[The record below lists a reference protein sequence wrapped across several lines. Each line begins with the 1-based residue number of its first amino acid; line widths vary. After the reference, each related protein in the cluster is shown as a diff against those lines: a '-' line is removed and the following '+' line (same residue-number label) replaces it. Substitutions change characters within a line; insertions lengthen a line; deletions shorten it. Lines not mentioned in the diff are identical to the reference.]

1 MTVELQKLMGQFA
14 LLFVAV
20 YVIASAMGKQSQ
32 AQVGKPKARNHPGG
46 CNAWRGQYSQFGA
59 GRPAAYQSSVASAAG
74 VPTTPGTWVL

>member
-14 LLFVAV
+14 LLFVLV

-32 AQVGKPKARNHPGG
+32 VQIGKPKARNLPGG

-59 GRPAAYQSSVASAAG
+59 ARPAAYQSSVAQGAG
-74 VPTTPGTWVL
+74 VASTQGTWVL